1 LDNNRSS
8 TTGSTG
14 QLRNITEE
22 TMEDV
27 IETDPSDMMPEP
39 EHNDTNEIDLF
50 YFARVK
56 NHYLR

>member
-1 LDNNRSS
+1 
-8 TTGSTG
+8 
-14 QLRNITEE
+14 LRNITKE

-27 IETDPSDMMPEP
+27 IETHPSDMMPEP